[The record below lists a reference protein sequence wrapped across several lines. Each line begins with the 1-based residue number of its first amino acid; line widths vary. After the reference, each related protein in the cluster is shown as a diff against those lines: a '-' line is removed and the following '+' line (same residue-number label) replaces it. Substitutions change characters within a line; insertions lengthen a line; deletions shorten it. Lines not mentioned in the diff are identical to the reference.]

1 MKGLRKG
8 PQFYAM
14 KKYAETF
21 YKSRQ
26 WQQVR
31 DLAVQ
36 RAGGLCE
43 RCAKEG
49 KLTPAA
55 VVHHVIPITPENISD
70 PKITMNL
77 DNLMALCVD
86 CHAAMHH
93 EKARARFI
101 VDSAGRIAPRS

>member
-31 DLAVQ
+31 DLVVQ

-93 EKARARFI
+93 EKARARFKI
-101 VDSAGRIAPRS
+101 DSAGRVTTK